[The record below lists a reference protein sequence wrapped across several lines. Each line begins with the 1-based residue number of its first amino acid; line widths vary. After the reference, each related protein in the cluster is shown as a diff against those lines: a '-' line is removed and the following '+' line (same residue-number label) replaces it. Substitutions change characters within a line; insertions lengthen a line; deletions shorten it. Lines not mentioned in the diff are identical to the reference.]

1 MNVFLSQPMRD
12 KSETYILALRE
23 MAAEK
28 LREMFPVEQIVIL
41 PSYRPE
47 LAGKPRLAALA
58 KSIEMMSEADL
69 VVFLPG
75 SKEAQGCRVE
85 LYVCREYGIRYAFYD
100 MVKDEIKE
108 GTAFGN
114 LFGKEK
120 D

>member
-1 MNVFLSQPMRD
+1 MKVFLSQPMRG

-23 MAAEK
+23 MAAEA
-28 LREMFPVEQIVIL
+28 LRKKYPVEDVTIL

-47 LAGKPRLAALA
+47 WASLPRLEALGQSLA
-58 KSIEMMSEADL
+58 LMKEADL

-75 SKEAQGCRVE
+75 SKEAQGCKVE

-100 MVKDEIKE
+100 MVKDTITE
-108 GTAFGN
+108 GTVFGN
-114 LFGKEK
+114 KSK